1 MSNDYSRQSGNLPVS
16 DSVEEWLSHQAEKED
31 ISREQL
37 FGQLVSSYWTLN
49 EMEELLGSSG
59 EEELSVTQLPDDGS
73 AEANEEMR
81 ERLAKVEEKMETEVE
96 RRQSLDM
103 LAEMTAD
110 RLTDVEE
117 TLDELAGEVEEVR
130 ESVDRKHESV
140 AERADELEEKLK
152 QERETRA
159 SEQQMLAGEQDRIGS
174 RLDSE
179 FENLETILTYLVSRT
194 DELEA
199 GVADIDSRQEE
210 ALTRL
215 RRERDALNSI
225 KREAADANVQSG
237 ECGSCGETIDIG
249 MLSQPYCPACEKTL
263 TGIEEKEKWLFFS
276 DIVVTTESES
286 QKRSGQNGIQPF
298 RETGRSQSAG
308 GEEHSSRGPRDS
320 GSNRSVEQGRQEPA
334 EPGQDSESNTTVP
347 DPAPDRTSRDS
358 EVSGSTDADDTG
370 WADSGFEHS
379 VISEESAGDVSEPH
393 SRAEEAPSPASA
405 GQNGSQSGAQPADGR
420 DEPEAPGGGERNGD
434 GSDNVESPFGDLGDL
449 TDEE

>member
-1 MSNDYSRQSGNLPVS
+1 MSNDYSRQSSNLPVS

-49 EMEELLGSSG
+49 EMEELLGSSS
-59 EEELSVTQLPDDGS
+59 EEELSVAQPSDDGS

-103 LAEMTAD
+103 LAEMTAG

-140 AERADELEEKLK
+140 AERADELEEELE

-199 GVADIDSRQEE
+199 GVSDIDSRQEE

-237 ECGSCGETIDIG
+237 ECESCGETIDIG
-249 MLSQPYCPACEKTL
+249 MLSQPYCPACEKML
-263 TGIEEKEKWLFFS
+263 TGVEEEQKWLFFS

-286 QKRSGQNGIQPF
+286 QKRSGRDGIQPF

-308 GEEHSSRGPRDS
+308 GEHSSGGPGDS
-320 GSNRSVEQGRQEPA
+320 GSDRSVSQSREEPA
-334 EPGQDSESNTTVP
+334 GTRQGSEPSTTVP
-347 DPAPDRTSRDS
+347 DPDPDRASRDS

-379 VISEESAGDVSEPH
+379 VISEESAGDVSERH
-393 SRAEEAPSPASA
+393 SRAEAPSPASA
-405 GQNGSQSGAQPADGR
+405 GQNGGQSGAQPADGG
-420 DEPEAPGGGERNGD
+420 DEPEATGGGERNGD